1 MKKVFNA
8 IIYVVIICLLGCNS
22 SIKEDRALPYR
33 FASKEEAIKYYLS
46 NDEYFNSFSEY
57 DIQYRSQSID
67 GNVESVKEYGAK
79 QMLEFTDNEKEIL
92 SSAMDELE
100 TIIKDNGYHLPK
112 IDEIVFIKSTQK
124 EEGGSVAYTHGTQ
137 IYMNNIIPI
146 YLRTSKENHE
156 KGLYVL
162 AHEIFHCLTRC
173 NKDFRSDIYKLINF
187 TVNDKDFE
195 IADEVKRITIS
206 NPDVEHH
213 DAYATFN
220 INNKDKDC
228 YMLNISAKPFE
239 KPGDEYST
247 YYKFILV
254 PVNKE
259 ADDKDYYI
267 IDEAKDYW
275 NVFGENTKYV
285 ADPEECMADNFGYA
299 LSYGLNG
306 SIKYNNPEIIEGII
320 DILKNNKY

>member
-1 MKKVFNA
+1 MKKVFKG

-22 SIKEDRALPYR
+22 TIKEDRALPYR

-100 TIIKDNGYHLPK
+100 TIIKENGYHLPR

-146 YLRTSKENHE
+146 Y
-156 KGLYVL
+156 
-162 AHEIFHCLTRC
+162 
-173 NKDFRSDIYKLINF
+173 
-187 TVNDKDFE
+187 
-195 IADEVKRITIS
+195 
-206 NPDVEHH
+206 
-213 DAYATFN
+213 
-220 INNKDKDC
+220 
-228 YMLNISAKPFE
+228 
-239 KPGDEYST
+239 
-247 YYKFILV
+247 
-254 PVNKE
+254 
-259 ADDKDYYI
+259 
-267 IDEAKDYW
+267 
-275 NVFGENTKYV
+275 
-285 ADPEECMADNFGYA
+285 
-299 LSYGLNG
+299 
-306 SIKYNNPEIIEGII
+306 
-320 DILKNNKY
+320 